1 MEEYK
6 EERRKKIISWVIIAI
21 LIIIII
27 LLCLTKCCKKDGNNA
42 NNNDDA
48 YKIKT
53 GNTDVFNININ
64 CPKEECP
71 VVNDD
76 KNNNDN
82 TKNININSNK
92 PNKNNDI
99 PVFDEDTDKDIIGKV
114 FVDDKDGNYIYQQ
127 NLNIFNNAA
136 FNYTNKI
143 APGVSNTYEFKVNN
157 TSNVDIKYYVEMY
170 EQSDYNINLKYRL
183 RRNGSYII
191 GNDDNWVS
199 ADELKTEFKNLKA
212 SNYDSFELDWKWFDD
227 DVNDTNIG
235 ENMTSEYKLN
245 IRFYFEEIAN

>member
-27 LLCLTKCCKKDGNNA
+27 LLCLTKCCKKD
-42 NNNDDA
+42 NNNDDS

-53 GNTDVFNININ
+53 GNSDIFNININ

-76 KNNNDN
+76 KNKDNN

-92 PNKNNDI
+92 PEKKNDL
-99 PVFDEDTDKDIIGKV
+99 PVFDEETDKNVIGKI
-114 FVDDKDGNYIYQQ
+114 FVNDKNGDYVYQQ

-157 TSNVDIKYYVEMY
+157 TSKVDIKYYIEMY
-170 EQSDYNINLKYRL
+170 EQTEYNINLKYRL
-183 RRNGSYII
+183 RRNGSYVV
-191 GNDDNWVS
+191 GSEDNWVS
-199 ADELKTEFKNLKA
+199 ANELKTEFKNLKA

-227 DVNDTNIG
+227 DTNDTNIG
-235 ENMTSEYKLN
+235 QNMTSEYKLN
-245 IRFYFEEIAN
+245 IRFYFEEITN